1 MEQMDIEKSKKSK
14 ILDSFPDFQ
23 MAVSEAQLTGLD
35 HLEVTH
41 KLFKSLTKGVE
52 TNYLTWGHPGV
63 KVFPEGT
70 MKGILEDEKMDAETH
85 REIAIKAKSRK

>member
-1 MEQMDIEKSKKSK
+1 MEAMDTKKSK
-14 ILDSFPDFQ
+14 TLDSYNDFM
-23 MAVSEAQLTGLD
+23 MAVNEAQLTGLD

-70 MKGILEDEKMDAETH
+70 MKGIIEDEKMDAETA
-85 REIAIKAKSRK
+85 REIEIRNKKRT

>member
-1 MEQMDIEKSKKSK
+1 MAATTKEPKVLETYQ
-14 ILDSFPDFQ
+14 DFDL
-23 MAVSEAQLTGLD
+23 AVREAQLTGLD

-41 KLFKSLTKGVE
+41 KLFKDLSKGSQ

-70 MKGILEDEKMDAETH
+70 MKGILDDEKMDAETH
-85 REIAIKAKSRK
+85 REMLIRSKKK